1 MGSKKKAGK
10 RKRLKPCPGCKGT
23 KICGVCKGCGVVQY
37 VHGRNKGSTFERAI
51 AKQVSGWTGVHFT
64 RTPSSGGWNKT
75 GDITPK
81 DPKAMVAFPFNIE
94 CKNQE
99 IFSSTMLVS
108 CAGIKLTKTI
118 AKWWKQ
124 CTDDS
129 KKSKRIPLLIM
140 SCAREPVFVMMH
152 KEMFVKLR
160 LIKKATFSMKI
171 KSKKGGHLRVM
182 LWSDFLKID
191 YSAVALRLERKNKK
205 AIKVGGKHHG

>member
-37 VHGRNKGSTFERAI
+37 VHGRNKGSTFERKVANDFT
-51 AKQVSGWTGVHFT
+51 KWCSVHFT

-81 DPKAMVAFPFNIE
+81 DPKAMVGFPFNVE

-99 IFSSTMLVS
+99 SFSSTMLIG
-108 CAGIKLTKTI
+108 CAGTKPTKTI

-124 CTDDS
+124 TTDDATKS
-129 KKSKRIPLLIM
+129 KKIPLLIM
-140 SCAREPVFVMMH
+140 SCARESVFVMMH
-152 KEMFVKLR
+152 KEMFVKLK
-160 LIKKATFSMKI
+160 LIKKATFSLKI
-171 KSKKGGHLRVM
+171 KPKKGGHLRVM
-182 LWSDFLKID
+182 LWSDFLKTD
-191 YSAVALRLERKNKK
+191 YPAVVLRLDRKNKK
-205 AIKVGGKHHG
+205 AIKVAGKHHG